1 MRRRYVGFAF
11 FLALLSAIPAVHA
24 VDPPKQASKERP
36 KNEPPRNAELVR
48 PQQSPNQGKD
58 ASDERIE
65 RRNSRMKER
74 NQEIDRMVN
83 KQKR

>member
-1 MRRRYVGFAF
+1 MRRRCVRFAF
-11 FLALLSAIPAVHA
+11 FLALLSAIPAVQA
-24 VDPPKQASKERP
+24 IDPPRQPNRERP
-36 KNEPPRNAELVR
+36 KSDTPRNAEPVK
-48 PQQSPNQGKD
+48 PQQSPHQAKD